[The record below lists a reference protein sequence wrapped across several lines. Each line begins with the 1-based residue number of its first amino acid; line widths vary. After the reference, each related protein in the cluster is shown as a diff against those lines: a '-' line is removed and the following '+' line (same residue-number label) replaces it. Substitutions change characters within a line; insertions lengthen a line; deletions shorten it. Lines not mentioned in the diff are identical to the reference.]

1 MILLLIQFY
10 INKLKMHTVLVVFAI
25 GFIFG
30 AIGAYIA
37 EKKGRSHYE
46 GFFLGFLFGLL
57 GVIAEIFL
65 PKKSKEN

>member
-1 MILLLIQFY
+1 MILQLIQFY
-10 INKLKMHTVLVVFAI
+10 INKLKMQTVLVVFAI

>member
-1 MILLLIQFY
+1 MQS
-10 INKLKMHTVLVVFAI
+10 VLFVFAI

-30 AIGAYIA
+30 AIGAFIA

-57 GVIAEIFL
+57 GVIAEMFL
-65 PKKSKEN
+65 PKKSKKN

>member
-1 MILLLIQFY
+1 
-10 INKLKMHTVLVVFAI
+10 MHSVLFVFAI

-30 AIGAYIA
+30 AIGAFIA

-57 GVIAEIFL
+57 GVIAEMFL

>member
-1 MILLLIQFY
+1 MQ
-10 INKLKMHTVLVVFAI
+10 TVLLVFAI

-46 GFFLGFLFGLL
+46 GFFFRIF
-57 GVIAEIFL
+57 IWSFRCYSRNIFAEKAKRKLNYFTIFFNVK
-65 PKKSKEN
+65 P